1 MVVPAGRRWT
11 MHQRRLACI
20 PWHAGH
26 VSCCAAQSHRA
37 RGPSQSCACCSTPWA
52 ARASQRFRFLPWT
65 LEACRAAKQPSLAAW
80 SSGMIL
86 ASGARGP
93 GFNSRSSPSS
103 VVCSTQG
110 GEAPRQTRR
119 WCLAGA
125 DGLSRSHT
133 RASCPS
139 GPAPGF
145 RPRAPQFD
153 PPRCCGGAAVCPPV
167 IAAKIMSCFEPRI
180 TGCLV

>member
-1 MVVPAGRRWT
+1 MQEVPGSIPGAAHCLVLRDSHGCCQVYQCMITALQASEGHKGMCMARRRW
-11 MHQRRLACI
+11 
-20 PWHAGH
+20 
-26 VSCCAAQSHRA
+26 A
-37 RGPSQSCACCSTPWA
+37 RKGFLRKCPSM
-52 ARASQRFRFLPWT
+52 
-65 LEACRAAKQPSLAAW
+65 AAW

-86 ASGARGP
+86 AQGARGP

-103 VVCSTQG
+103 AVCSPQG

-167 IAAKIMSCFEPRI
+167 IAATIMSCFEPRI
-180 TGCLV
+180 IGCLV